1 MEDLERDQQQKEAIN
16 NKEERNQAKLKNS
29 EKGEQAAPG
38 GGRKGEHG
46 DPNSKAGSEGPY
58 GEGFNY
64 DQIIEGINLNSLLG
78 GSTSAHQEAPVAQAV
93 PQGSRFSQFFSAR
106 GGGQPDGGLPGED
119 GSRRGSLQE
128 LHKEL
133 GQEGPMIA
141 IPSPNQEERYFAPI
155 SPAAQTRTMTNHLMD
170 MIGKGGSAQPPVGRG
185 SGRVQELEEG
195 IRRQLGLGINQPQLA
210 PQGPQAHPQQQGHP
224 YRGHAGPAHLP
235 VKEQVHSQPQE
246 QENMSAFKKLVSF
259 SLQLMCTFTFAC
271 NVMPE
276 SVSEYMPFRAPSLLC
291 LDTSPCHN
299 VVPLVAQLATLNV
312 VAQALLPYLL
322 SHLLFPRLLRWE
334 EVSSQSR
341 EIWSRWGEQQDC
353 MYCTLFGLLTVK
365 RMIS

>member
-1 MEDLERDQQQKEAIN
+1 MLQRLIIVQTVTLRHRLFSGISVEDLERDQQQKEAIN

-29 EKGEQAAPG
+29 EKGEQVAPG

-155 SPAAQTRTMTNHLMD
+155 SPAAQTRTMTNNLMD

-246 QENMSAFKKLVSF
+246 QENMSAFKKLVSI
-259 SLQLMCTFTFAC
+259 SLQLVKLSPPPPLSKNLAEAFCFRCIVYTFTLAC
-271 NVMPE
+271 NVMPV
-276 SVSEYMPFRAPSLLC
+276 SVSLMP
-291 LDTSPCHN
+291 
-299 VVPLVAQLATLNV
+299 
-312 VAQALLPYLL
+312 
-322 SHLLFPRLLRWE
+322 
-334 EVSSQSR
+334 
-341 EIWSRWGEQQDC
+341 
-353 MYCTLFGLLTVK
+353 
-365 RMIS
+365 